1 MPSLGLL
8 FERVCCAS
16 VCFSM
21 LVALFS
27 ARALILRLC
36 RLSSLPPFL
45 PGERKRG
52 VSRRLSLIVGVLL
65 ALAARCCLR
74 LWSLRLHDFLC
85 LKSDMVAAF
94 AEVRLHPQRAQQL
107 GPLRYFQVRRC
118 SCDGHAAI

>member
-1 MPSLGLL
+1 MQSLGLL

-16 VCFSM
+16 VCFAM

-27 ARALILRLC
+27 ARALVLRLC
-36 RLSSLPPFL
+36 RPSSLTSGRKKERGL
-45 PGERKRG
+45 PSF
-52 VSRRLSLIVGVLL
+52 VPDFVGVLL

-85 LKSDMVAAF
+85 LESDMVAAF

-107 GPLRYFQVRRC
+107 GPLRYFQVRRYSSQC
-118 SCDGHAAI
+118 TKH